1 MTDAEGIRQWTV
13 TGRVQRVGF
22 RMFVEREATRLGLR
36 GTVRNSSDG
45 AVEVVA
51 AGTSDQL
58 EKLAE
63 KLRKGPPASRVDS
76 VSLLTDPA
84 ISAENLPPRF
94 QITR

>member
-1 MTDAEGIRQWTV
+1 MTDADEIRQWTV

-22 RMFVEREATRLGLR
+22 RAFVQREANRLGLR
-36 GTVRNSSDG
+36 GTVRNTSDG

-63 KLRKGPPASRVDS
+63 KLRKGPPASRVEAVLPADDPR
-76 VSLLTDPA
+76 VSLAELPA
-84 ISAENLPPRF
+84 DFRIVR
-94 QITR
+94 